1 MLSEDGS
8 DANSELHDVAII
20 VIGETPYAE
29 GLGDIRE
36 GDDILVEAGSDI
48 NGLISPLDPY
58 GSTLVLADLHPED
71 LKAIKKVTQLGIP
84 AVVVLI
90 SGRPLVVEAELDESS
105 AFVAAWLPGSEGQG
119 IADVIFGEYD
129 FEGRLS
135 FSWPKN
141 ATDNFN
147 RGDADYTP
155 RFEYGFGLNY
165 RDDADQAQ
173 SHLTSTEHAPEYRN
187 AG

>member
-1 MLSEDGS
+1 M
-8 DANSELHDVAII
+8 
-20 VIGETPYAE
+20 
-29 GLGDIRE
+29 
-36 GDDILVEAGSDI
+36 
-48 NGLISPLDPY
+48 
-58 GSTLVLADLHPED
+58 HPED
-71 LKAIKKVTQLGIP
+71 LKAIRKVTQLGIP

-135 FSWPKN
+135 FSWPKK

-155 RFEYGFGLNY
+155 RFEYGYGLSYKDNAEAVQPTLNLIE
-165 RDDADQAQ
+165 R
-173 SHLTSTEHAPEYRN
+173 SPEYRN

>member
-1 MLSEDGS
+1 M
-8 DANSELHDVAII
+8 
-20 VIGETPYAE
+20 
-29 GLGDIRE
+29 
-36 GDDILVEAGSDI
+36 
-48 NGLISPLDPY
+48 
-58 GSTLVLADLHPED
+58 
-71 LKAIKKVTQLGIP
+71 TQLGIP

-119 IADVIFGEYD
+119 IADVLFGEYD

-147 RGDADYTP
+147 RGDDDYTP
-155 RFEYGFGLNY
+155 RFEYGFGLSY
-165 RDDADQAQ
+165 RADADQAQ
-173 SHLTSTEHAPEYRN
+173 SHLTSTEHTPEYRN

>member
-1 MLSEDGS
+1 M
-8 DANSELHDVAII
+8 
-20 VIGETPYAE
+20 
-29 GLGDIRE
+29 
-36 GDDILVEAGSDI
+36 EAGSDI

-71 LKAIKKVTQLGIP
+71 LKAIRNVTQLGIP

-90 SGRPLVVEAELDESS
+90 SGRPLVVKAELAESS

-135 FSWPKN
+135 FSWPN
-141 ATDNFN
+141 HATNNFN

-155 RFEYGFGLNY
+155 HFEYGFGLNY
-165 RDDADQAQ
+165 QDNAD
-173 SHLTSTEHAPEYRN
+173 PE
-187 AG
+187 